1 MSGAP
6 AVREPAASNPRI
18 FRRKRFAPAMSFRTF
33 FFASL
38 LALAVFTGVA
48 CAAQSQPAFE
58 VASIHRNVHG
68 GDARVDVTPG
78 RVTMNNATLRTLI
91 RNGYDIQNFQFAGGP
106 SWLDSD
112 AFDISA
118 TIADH
123 AEVSEAQYRALVRA
137 ILADRFQL
145 KVHWETRQGDV
156 YALVVAK
163 GGSKLKVAD
172 PSREPGLNTNIS
184 AHEGRMIAT
193 NAPVFYLSSV
203 LGNKL
208 SHPVIDKT
216 GLQGKYD
223 WTLVWDPEPGA
234 DSTEPSIFTAVQEQL
249 GLKLD
254 AQKGPVQMLVIDSV
268 ERPSEN

>member
-1 MSGAP
+1 
-6 AVREPAASNPRI
+6 VKLRI
-18 FRRKRFAPAMSFRTF
+18 IF
-33 FFASL
+33 FSIL
-38 LALAVFTGVA
+38 LAFALPIAVVS
-48 CAAQSQPAFE
+48 AAQSQPAFE
-58 VASIHRNVHG
+58 VASIRRNVHG
-68 GDARVDVTPG
+68 GDARVDITPG

-106 SWLDSD
+106 GWLDSD
-112 AFDISA
+112 AYDISA
-118 TIADH
+118 NIADG
-123 AEVSEAQYRALVRA
+123 AEVSEDQYRALVRA
-137 ILADRFQL
+137 MLADRFQL

-163 GGSKLKVAD
+163 SGSKLKVSTD
-172 PSREPGLNTNIS
+172 PAKEPALNTNIS
-184 AHEGRMIAT
+184 AHEGRMIGI

-223 WTLVWDPEPGA
+223 WTLVWDPDPGV

-254 AQKGPVQMLVIDSV
+254 SQKGPVKMLVIDSV
-268 ERPSEN
+268 ARPSEN

>member
-1 MSGAP
+1 MN
-6 AVREPAASNPRI
+6 VRVL
-18 FRRKRFAPAMSFRTF
+18 SFGV
-33 FFASL
+33 
-38 LALAVFTGVA
+38 LALVA
-48 CAAQSQPAFE
+48 ALSTLAGAAQSEPAQPGFD
-58 VASIHRNVHG
+58 VVSIHRNVHG
-68 GDARVDVTPG
+68 GDARVDISHG

-112 AFDISA
+112 AYDISA
-118 TIADH
+118 ITADH
-123 AEVSEAQYRALVRA
+123 ADVSEKQYRELVRT
-137 ILADRFQL
+137 LLEKRFQL

-163 GGSKLKVAD
+163 SGSKLKAGNATK
-172 PSREPGLNTNIS
+172 ETGLNTNI
-184 AHEGRMIAT
+184 AGHLGQMVGI

-203 LGNKL
+203 LSNKL
-208 SHPVIDKT
+208 SHPVLDKT

-223 WTLVWDPEPGA
+223 WTLVWDPDPGTE
-234 DSTEPSIFTAVQEQL
+234 STEPSIFTAVQEQL

-254 AQKGPVQMLVIDSV
+254 AQKGPVQTLVLDSV

>member
-1 MSGAP
+1 M
-6 AVREPAASNPRI
+6 NL
-18 FRRKRFAPAMSFRTF
+18 RRF

-38 LALAVFTGVA
+38 IALAASAAVDS
-48 CAAQSQPAFE
+48 AAQSPPAFE
-58 VASIHRNVHG
+58 VVSIHRNVHG
-68 GDARVDVTPG
+68 GDDRVDITPG
-78 RVTMNNATLRTLI
+78 RVTINNASLRTLI
-91 RNGYDIQNFQFAGGP
+91 RNGYDIQNFQFTGGP
-106 SWLDSD
+106 SWIDSETYT
-112 AFDISA
+112 ISA

-123 AEVSEAQYRALVRA
+123 AEVSHDQYRALIRA
-137 ILADRFQL
+137 MLADRFQL

-163 GGSKLKVAD
+163 SGSKLKVAD
-172 PSREPGLNTNIS
+172 PSKETGLNTNIS
-184 AHEGRMIAT
+184 AHEGRMVGT

-223 WTLVWDPEPGA
+223 WTLVWDPEPGV

-254 AQKGPVQMLVIDSV
+254 AEKGPVQMLVIDSV
-268 ERPSEN
+268 AQPSEN